1 MSVGFFSRYPLT
13 WRSFLPAS
21 HYFRI
26 SRCFT
31 TNADET
37 SSVEEQETQD
47 TLSTEKT
54 IVKSYKV
61 SQGGD
66 INTVNLLG
74 TVIGVKFFPMQS
86 KPEREWSVIFL
97 HTRLLRPGS
106 SDSTEENTSSD
117 APPSYSSTSSRVHVF
132 DPRILAHARRVKTG
146 DRLFVNGFLS
156 YYTRPSHASYAADGH
171 VPKLCAVVAQ
181 RMVFMGHAPCS
192 SVDDLEDSTDSSLE

>member
-1 MSVGFFSRYPLT
+1 MSVGFFSRYPCT
-13 WRSFLPAS
+13 RRSFVSAS
-21 HYFRI
+21 YYFRI

-31 TNADET
+31 TNVDKT
-37 SSVEEQETQD
+37 SSIEEQEAQD
-47 TLSTEKT
+47 TSSTEKT
-54 IVKSYKV
+54 VVKSYKV

-66 INTVNLLG
+66 INTVSLLG

-97 HTRLLRPGS
+97 HTRLLRSGS
-106 SDSTEENTSSD
+106 PDSKEESTSLGVS
-117 APPSYSSTSSRVHVF
+117 PSYSSTSSRVHVF

-156 YYTRPSHASYAADGH
+156 YYTRPSHASYAADGR

-181 RMVFMGHAPCS
+181 RMVFMGHAPYS
-192 SVDDLEDSTDSSLE
+192 SLGDPEDSTDSSSE